1 MDNLLEP
8 TPAKRRCITR
18 NESKIQQCIRE
29 FRLPQQFPSTLKQA
43 VKLGIVNTEESPSS
57 IMPKNVTVLSGVERQ
72 VPCKLPKLRIIS
84 PNGKDL
90 GEFNVELR
98 TDNPSKVMQTFTI
111 TKSSTLKFC
120 KKPVTVS
127 PISQTRIL
135 PRIYPRIYP
144 RILPRILKQG
154 TARIPNYNLMDIKSC
169 DKNNSETN
177 KINVL
182 QQSTTLPINKTL
194 MIGSRDTKTSNKEA
208 QACNV
213 EILIPMS
220 ETNSKQSMYETIDS
234 NNQKHIMH
242 NGVSNINSHIKIPN
256 ITITTEDNETSATK
270 VSLYKEII
278 ESPFPIVNCKKLA
291 LNSSDSNN
299 IHRSEDYFKNAI
311 STQYNSAESSAGEKN
326 VINVPNGKITLWH
339 DTQCENVQNKHV
351 LKKGSE
357 NDCSAVAIDNP
368 VQCVPESQQITNT
381 IDSIMQLD
389 VQNEDYPKDSTQAD
403 LSDQWNIIKK
413 AMDSVKDNKL
423 RALALKA
430 LTECGI
436 GIERH
441 VPIRLPEKHKAV
453 HDTQVQTMVF
463 GLLDP
468 KSFVFINKDLDNIQ
482 KVNQITLYDMR
493 TNQDQSL
500 TSGLH
505 SNDSLFKAPLTI
517 EQESDFDIDSFIKQ
531 IFDESSDVV
540 KMKETLSV
548 TKIRCKNLLEHLE
561 RDFESVK
568 RYDQSGMLNIHN
580 AVVSNN
586 IHLVQRQIMILEQ
599 CKESVDI
606 FTEDGATSLELA
618 IKYDAHSEIVKLL
631 LKAGAQPVIPKYIHE
646 SALIIASK
654 RSSPMLSM
662 LINQVSDPKLL
673 DQIDS
678 EGLAALHYCSMR
690 DNLQGVKAL
699 LSAGA
704 TIDLK
709 DMRSG
714 RTSLFHA
721 LDNSHKAV
729 AQTLLKA
736 GAVTNVTNY
745 AGQTPLPIVAEKIV
759 F

>member
-1 MDNLLEP
+1 MDSLLEP
-8 TPAKRRCITR
+8 TPAKRRCITK
-18 NESKIQQCIRE
+18 NESKIQLCIRE

-43 VKLGIVNTEESPSS
+43 VKLGIVNSEESPSS
-57 IMPKNVTVLSGVERQ
+57 TMPKNVTVLSGFERQ

-90 GEFNVELR
+90 GEFNVEMR
-98 TDNPSKVMQTFTI
+98 TNNPSKESQTFTI

-120 KKPVTVS
+120 KKPVMVALSPVS
-127 PISQTRIL
+127 QSRIF
-135 PRIYPRIYP
+135 
-144 RILPRILKQG
+144 PRILKQG
-154 TARIPNYNLMDIKSC
+154 TARIPKYNLMDIKSC
-169 DKNNSETN
+169 DKTNSETN

-194 MIGSRDTKTSNKEA
+194 MIRSRDAKTSNKKA

-213 EILIPMS
+213 EIPIPMS
-220 ETNSKQSMYETIDS
+220 ETNSNQSMYETIDS
-234 NNQKHIMH
+234 NNQEHIMH
-242 NGVSNINSHIKIPN
+242 NGVSNNHKKIPN
-256 ITITTEDNETSATK
+256 ITITEDNETSATK
-270 VSLYKEII
+270 VSLYKEIV

-291 LNSSDSNN
+291 LNSNDSNN
-299 IHRSEDYFKNAI
+299 IHRSEDYFKVSKGKCITSMKNTENVKIGTSLKNVVNFAQRYNQINNNLIENNLDNYSKANVNNRKILNNRNKLFQVNSNVGFLNNQAYKTMQKNIMTVIPNNETFLFNQNAI
-311 STQYNSAESSAGEKN
+311 STQYNSTESSSGEKN
-326 VINVPNGKITLWH
+326 VINVHNGKITLWH
-339 DTQCENVQNKHV
+339 DTQCENMQNKHV

-357 NDCSAVAIDNP
+357 NDCSAVAIDNS

-389 VQNEDYPKDSTQAD
+389 VQNKDYPKDSTQAD

-423 RALALKA
+423 RTLALKA
-430 LTECGI
+430 LAECGI

-468 KSFVFINKDLDNIQ
+468 KSFVFIKKDLDNIQ
-482 KVNQITLYDMR
+482 RVNQITLYDMR

-568 RYDQSGMLNIHN
+568 RYDENGMLNIHN

-606 FTEDGATSLELA
+606 FTEDGAVSLISLSNLLNL
-618 IKYDAHSEIVKLL
+618 ILSNL
-631 LKAGAQPVIPKYIHE
+631 LKDFIHNL
-646 SALIIASK
+646 LI
-654 RSSPMLSM
+654 
-662 LINQVSDPKLL
+662 
-673 DQIDS
+673 
-678 EGLAALHYCSMR
+678 YCR
-690 DNLQGVKAL
+690 RV
-699 LSAGA
+699 
-704 TIDLK
+704 
-709 DMRSG
+709 
-714 RTSLFHA
+714 
-721 LDNSHKAV
+721 
-729 AQTLLKA
+729 
-736 GAVTNVTNY
+736 
-745 AGQTPLPIVAEKIV
+745 
-759 F
+759 

>member
-1 MDNLLEP
+1 
-8 TPAKRRCITR
+8 
-18 NESKIQQCIRE
+18 
-29 FRLPQQFPSTLKQA
+29 
-43 VKLGIVNTEESPSS
+43 
-57 IMPKNVTVLSGVERQ
+57 MPKNVTVLSGVERQ

-127 PISQTRIL
+127 QTRIF
-135 PRIYPRIYP
+135 PRIYPRVYP

-299 IHRSEDYFKNAI
+299 IHRSEDYFKVSKGKCITSMKNTENVKIVTSLKNVNFAQKYNQINSNLIENNLDSNSKANVNNRKIFNNRNKLFQVNSNVGFLNNQVYKTMQKNIMTVIPNNETFLFNQNAI

-339 DTQCENVQNKHV
+339 DTQCENMQNKHV

-357 NDCSAVAIDNP
+357 NDCSAVAIDNS

-389 VQNEDYPKDSTQAD
+389 VQNKDYPKDSTQAD

-500 TSGLH
+500 TSDLH

-568 RYDQSGMLNIHN
+568 RYDQNGMLNIHN

-606 FTEDGATSLELA
+606 FTEDGAVSLISLSNLLNL
-618 IKYDAHSEIVKLL
+618 ILSNL
-631 LKAGAQPVIPKYIHE
+631 LKDFIHNL
-646 SALIIASK
+646 LI
-654 RSSPMLSM
+654 
-662 LINQVSDPKLL
+662 
-673 DQIDS
+673 
-678 EGLAALHYCSMR
+678 YCR
-690 DNLQGVKAL
+690 RV
-699 LSAGA
+699 
-704 TIDLK
+704 
-709 DMRSG
+709 
-714 RTSLFHA
+714 
-721 LDNSHKAV
+721 
-729 AQTLLKA
+729 
-736 GAVTNVTNY
+736 
-745 AGQTPLPIVAEKIV
+745 
-759 F
+759 